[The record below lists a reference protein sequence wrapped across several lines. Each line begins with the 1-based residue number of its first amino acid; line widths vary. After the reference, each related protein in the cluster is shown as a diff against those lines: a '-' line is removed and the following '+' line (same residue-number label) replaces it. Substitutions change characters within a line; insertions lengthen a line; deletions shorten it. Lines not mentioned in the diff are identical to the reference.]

1 MSEAEETQPTEEEES
16 EPNDEEATAEPAP
29 ETTEPSTPKPTNEI
43 KVVIVIKDAN
53 ILLGVQ
59 SPDCD
64 PLYRIVKGTL
74 AAALKQVP
82 VLIKEA
88 KEKWATTPLNPKANL
103 PEPPPRP
110 APARTTVASQ
120 PAKPKE
126 QPSFF

>member
-1 MSEAEETQPTEEEES
+1 MTNVEEAQPTEEEES
-16 EPNDEEATAEPAP
+16 EPTEEEATVTEAAP
-29 ETTEPSTPKPTNEI
+29 EPPKATTQM
-43 KVVIVIKDAN
+43 KVVIVIQDAN

-64 PLYRIVKGTL
+64 PIYRIVKGTL

-110 APARTTVASQ
+110 ASARTTVASQ

>member
-1 MSEAEETQPTEEEES
+1 MSEAEETQPTDEEES
-16 EPNDEEATAEPAP
+16 EPNDEEATETEAASEP
-29 ETTEPSTPKPTNEI
+29 TKPTNEI

>member
-1 MSEAEETQPTEEEES
+1 MTNVEETQPTEEE
-16 EPNDEEATAEPAP
+16 ATVEPAP
-29 ETTEPSTPKPTNEI
+29 ETTAPSTPKPTNEM

-64 PLYRIVKGTL
+64 PVYQTMKGTL
-74 AAALKQVP
+74 AVALKQVL
-82 VLIKEA
+82 VLVEEA
-88 KEKWATTPLNPKANL
+88 KEKWATAPLNPKANL

-110 APARTTVASQ
+110 APARTPVASK